1 MLDLLVEL
9 FNKHKFDNV
18 SVVTAKLAS
27 LLTMYKAITVC
38 LVYTV
43 QFTSVNVYCTVYS
56 VQCTKC

>member
-43 QFTSVNVYCTVYS
+43 QFTSV
-56 VQCTKC
+56 